1 MLSSINYLT
10 SVSVL
15 LIEAGGSGFGN
26 DKIRVPGKVSSSQLT
41 EVDWAYYTEPEKNSH
56 FAMKEQVIQW
66 KTNATVRTVPFSII
80 APADPAPTK
89 INQNQC

>member
-1 MLSSINYLT
+1 MVTYRYI
-10 SVSVL
+10 
-15 LIEAGGSGFGN
+15 GN

-66 KTNATVRTVPFSII
+66 KTNATVRTVPFSIRNIVDTEVKSIPI
-80 APADPAPTK
+80 AHVHDHSLSIARLFSD
-89 INQNQC
+89 I